1 MKNLLIKFSLFIN
14 YFVFAILLNSV
25 GAVILQLQRNLDI
38 SKADVSILE
47 GFKDIPI
54 ALASFFVASFLPKLG
69 IKRGMVVGLL
79 AVTVACFCMPLIKAE
94 FWHFKLLFATTGV
107 AFAIIK
113 IGVFAT
119 IGLVTDSEQEHRSFM
134 SWIEGFFMVGVLLGN
149 LIISFFIDDNNAKST
164 EWMNVYWLLGGFS
177 LLAVILLMVSP
188 LDESKAHKEG
198 NALSED
204 FMDMIKLM
212 ARPLILI
219 FILSAFLFVLIE
231 QSFQT
236 WMPTFYQS
244 VLSVPASMGIQAA
257 SILAGAFALGRIGA
271 GFVLKKMKW
280 LPFLLICLAFL
291 AGCIIINLPLANA
304 AVVREDINWFN
315 APLIVYLFP
324 LMGVFLA
331 PIYPTIN
338 SVVLTAIPK
347 YLHSSMSG
355 LIVVFSA
362 LGGTFGSMITGHL
375 FEHFDGATAFYLAL
389 VPIALLAITLF
400 IFNRMFAKQKPMA
413 TEG

>member
-1 MKNLLIKFSLFIN
+1 MKNLLIKISIFIN

-47 GFKDIPI
+47 GFKDLPI
-54 ALASFFVASFLPKLG
+54 AIASFFVASLLPKLG
-69 IKRGMVVGLL
+69 LKRGMSIGLL
-79 AVTVACFCMPLIKAE
+79 AVTIACFSMPMITAE

-119 IGLVTDSEQEHRSFM
+119 IGLVTETEQEHRSFM
-134 SWIEGFFMVGVLLGN
+134 SWIEGFFMIGVLLGN
-149 LIISFFIDDNNAKST
+149 LLISLFIDDNNPKST
-164 EWMNVYWLLGGFS
+164 EWLNVYWLLGGLS
-177 LLAVILLMVSP
+177 ALALILLMVST
-188 LDESKAHKEG
+188 LDETKAHKEG
-198 NALSED
+198 NALAED
-204 FMDMIKLM
+204 FVDMIKLL
-212 ARPLILI
+212 ARPLILV
-219 FILSAFLFVLIE
+219 FIISAFLFVLIE

-236 WMPTFYQS
+236 WMPTFYKS
-244 VLSVPASMGIQAA
+244 VLNVPASMGIQAA
-257 SILAGAFALGRIGA
+257 SVLAGAFAIGRIGA
-271 GFVLKKMKW
+271 GFVLKKIKW
-280 LPFLLICLAFL
+280 LPFLLICLALL
-291 AGCIIINLPLANA
+291 AGCIVINLPLANA
-304 AVVREDINWFN
+304 ANISEGINWFN

-375 FEHFDGATAFYLAL
+375 FERFDGATAFYLAL
-389 VPIALLAITLF
+389 VPISLLAITLF
-400 IFNRMFAKQKPMA
+400 LFNRMFARQKPLA
-413 TEG
+413 EEV

>member
-1 MKNLLIKFSLFIN
+1 MKNILIKISLFIN

-54 ALASFFVASFLPKLG
+54 ALASFFVASFLPKFG
-69 IKRGMVVGLL
+69 IRKGMSIGLA
-79 AVTVACFCMPLIKAE
+79 AVAIACFCMPLIKAE

-119 IGLVTDSEQEHRSFM
+119 IGLVTDSEREHRSFM
-134 SWIEGFFMVGVLLGN
+134 SWIEGFFMVGVLAGN
-149 LIISFFIDDNNAKST
+149 LIISFFIDDNNPKST
-164 EWMNVYWLLGGFS
+164 EWLNVYWLLGGFS
-177 LLAVILLMVSP
+177 VLALVLLWFSP

-204 FMDMIKLM
+204 FLDMIKLM

-219 FILSAFLFVLIE
+219 FIMSAFLFVLIE

-236 WMPTFYQS
+236 WMPTFYES

-257 SILAGAFALGRIGA
+257 SILAGAFALGRIAA

-280 LPFLLICLAFL
+280 LPFLLICLGLL
-291 AGCIIINLPLANA
+291 AICIIINLPLANA
-304 AVVREDINWFN
+304 AEISSDINWFN

-324 LMGVFLA
+324 LMGIFLA

-338 SVVLTAIPK
+338 SVILTAIPK

-362 LGGTFGSMITGHL
+362 LGGTIGSMITGHL
-375 FEHFDGATAFYLAL
+375 FEYFDGATAFYLAL
-389 VPIALLAITLF
+389 LPITLLAAALF
-400 IFNRMFAKQKPMA
+400 ILNRLFLKQKLA
-413 TEG
+413 RE

>member
-1 MKNLLIKFSLFIN
+1 MKNILIKISLFIN

-69 IKRGMVVGLL
+69 IKKGMSIGLVAVV
-79 AVTVACFCMPLIKAE
+79 VACFCMPMIKAE
-94 FWHFKLLFATTGV
+94 FWHFKLLFAMTGV

-119 IGLVTDSEQEHRSFM
+119 IGLVTDSEREHRSFM
-134 SWIEGFFMVGVLLGN
+134 SWIEGFFMIGVLAGN
-149 LIISFFIDDNNAKST
+149 LIISLFIDDNNAKST
-164 EWMNVYWLLGGFS
+164 EWLNVYWILGGFS
-177 LLAVILLMVSP
+177 VLALVLLWFAP

-198 NALSED
+198 NALSQD
-204 FMDMIKLM
+204 FIDMMKLM
-212 ARPLILI
+212 IRPLILV
-219 FILSAFLFVLIE
+219 FIISAFLFVLIE

-236 WMPTFYQS
+236 WMPTFYES

-257 SILAGAFALGRIGA
+257 SILAGAFALGRIAA

-280 LPFLLICLAFL
+280 LPFLLLCLGFL
-291 AGCIIINLPLANA
+291 ATCIIINLPLANV
-304 AVVREDINWFN
+304 AVISEDVNWFN
-315 APLIVYLFP
+315 APLIIYLFP
-324 LMGVFLA
+324 LMGIFLA

-338 SVVLTAIPK
+338 SVVLTATPK
-347 YLHSSMSG
+347 HLHSSMSG

-389 VPIALLAITLF
+389 LPIALLAISL
-400 IFNRMFAKQKPMA
+400 ILLNRMFLKQKTA
-413 TEG
+413 

>member
-1 MKNLLIKFSLFIN
+1 MKNLLIKISIFIN

-54 ALASFFVASFLPKLG
+54 AVASFFVASFLPKLG
-69 IKRGMVVGLL
+69 LKRGMSIGLL
-79 AVTVACFCMPLIKAE
+79 AVTIACFCMPMIQAE

-119 IGLVTDSEQEHRSFM
+119 IGLVTNTEQEHRSIM
-134 SWIEGFFMVGVLLGN
+134 SWIEGFFMIGVLVGN
-149 LIISFFIDDNNAKST
+149 LLISLFIDDNNPKST
-164 EWMNVYWLLGGFS
+164 EWLNVYWLLGGLS
-177 LLAVILLMVSP
+177 ALAMILLLVST

-198 NALSED
+198 NALAED
-204 FMDMIKLM
+204 FVDMIKLL
-212 ARPLILI
+212 ARPLILV
-219 FILSAFLFVLIE
+219 FIISAFLFVLIE

-236 WMPTFYQS
+236 WMPTFYKS

-257 SILAGAFALGRIGA
+257 SILAGAFALGRIAA
-271 GFVLKKMKW
+271 GFVLKKIKW
-280 LPFLLICLAFL
+280 LPFLLTCLALL

-304 AVVREDINWFN
+304 AEISADISWFN

-324 LMGVFLA
+324 LMGIFLA

-375 FEHFDGATAFYLAL
+375 FEAFDGATAFYLAL
-389 VPIALLAITLF
+389 VPIALLATSLF
-400 IFNRMFAKQKPMA
+400 ILNRMFVKQPLS
-413 TEG
+413 ES

>member
-1 MKNLLIKFSLFIN
+1 MKNLLIKISIFIN

-54 ALASFFVASFLPKLG
+54 AVASFFVASFLPKLG
-69 IKRGMVVGLL
+69 LKRGMSIGLL
-79 AVTVACFCMPLIKAE
+79 AVTIACFFMPMIQAE

-119 IGLVTDSEQEHRSFM
+119 IGLVTNTEQEHRSIM
-134 SWIEGFFMVGVLLGN
+134 SWIEGFFMIGVLVGN
-149 LIISFFIDDNNAKST
+149 LLISLFIDDNNPKST
-164 EWMNVYWLLGGFS
+164 EWLNVYWLLGGLS
-177 LLAVILLMVSP
+177 ALAMILLMVSS

-198 NALSED
+198 NALAED
-204 FMDMIKLM
+204 FVDMIKLL
-212 ARPLILI
+212 AKPLILV
-219 FILSAFLFVLIE
+219 FIISAFLFVLIE

-236 WMPTFYQS
+236 WMPTFYKS

-257 SILAGAFALGRIGA
+257 SILAGAFALGRIAA

-280 LPFLLICLAFL
+280 LPFLLICLALL

-304 AVVREDINWFN
+304 AEISEDISWFN

-324 LMGVFLA
+324 LMGIFLA

-375 FEHFDGATAFYLAL
+375 FEAFDGATAFYLAL
-389 VPIALLAITLF
+389 VPIALLATSLF
-400 IFNRMFAKQKPMA
+400 ILNRMFIKKPLN
-413 TEG
+413 ES

>member
-1 MKNLLIKFSLFIN
+1 MKNLLIKISIFIN

-54 ALASFFVASFLPKLG
+54 AVASFFVASFLPKLG
-69 IKRGMVVGLL
+69 LKRGMSIGLL
-79 AVTVACFCMPLIKAE
+79 AVTIACFCMPMIQAE

-119 IGLVTDSEQEHRSFM
+119 IGLVTNTEQEHRSIM
-134 SWIEGFFMVGVLLGN
+134 SWIEGFFMIGVLVGN
-149 LIISFFIDDNNAKST
+149 LLISLFIDDNNPKST
-164 EWMNVYWLLGGFS
+164 EWLNVYWLLGGLS
-177 LLAVILLMVSP
+177 ALAMILLLVST

-198 NALSED
+198 NALAED
-204 FMDMIKLM
+204 FVDMIKLL
-212 ARPLILI
+212 AKPLILV
-219 FILSAFLFVLIE
+219 FIISAFLFVLIE

-236 WMPTFYQS
+236 WMPTFYKS

-257 SILAGAFALGRIGA
+257 SILAGAFALGRIAA

-280 LPFLLICLAFL
+280 LPFLLICLALL

-304 AVVREDINWFN
+304 ADISEDINWFN

-375 FEHFDGATAFYLAL
+375 FEAFDGATAFYLAL
-389 VPIALLAITLF
+389 VPIALLATSLF
-400 IFNRMFAKQKPMA
+400 LLNRMFVKQPLN
-413 TEG
+413 ES

>member
-1 MKNLLIKFSLFIN
+1 MKNILIKISLFIN

-69 IKRGMVVGLL
+69 IRKGMSIGLA
-79 AVTVACFCMPLIKAE
+79 AVAIACFCMPLIKAE

-119 IGLVTDSEQEHRSFM
+119 IGLVTDSEREHRSFM
-134 SWIEGFFMVGVLLGN
+134 SWIEGFFMVGVLAGN
-149 LIISFFIDDNNAKST
+149 LIISFFIDDNNPKST
-164 EWMNVYWLLGGFS
+164 EWLNVYWLLGGFS
-177 LLAVILLMVSP
+177 VLALVLLWFSP

-204 FMDMIKLM
+204 FLDMIKLM
-212 ARPLILI
+212 AKPLILI
-219 FILSAFLFVLIE
+219 FIMSAFLFVLIE

-236 WMPTFYQS
+236 WMPTFYES

-257 SILAGAFALGRIGA
+257 SILAGAFALGRIAA

-280 LPFLLICLAFL
+280 LPFLLICLGLL
-291 AGCIIINLPLANA
+291 AICIIINLPLANA
-304 AVVREDINWFN
+304 AEISSDINWFN

-324 LMGVFLA
+324 LMGIFLA

-338 SVVLTAIPK
+338 SVILTAIPK

-362 LGGTFGSMITGHL
+362 LGGTIGSMITGHL
-375 FEHFDGATAFYLAL
+375 FEYFDGAMAFYLAL
-389 VPIALLAITLF
+389 LPITLLAAALF
-400 IFNRMFAKQKPMA
+400 ILNRLFLKQKQA
-413 TEG
+413 GV